1 MLVCNFSRGGGGFV
15 IQGSFLCGGFKGVA
29 LEVKHE
35 KASK

>member
-1 MLVCNFSRGGGGFV
+1 MLVCNFSWGGGVV

-35 KASK
+35 KARK

>member
-1 MLVCNFSRGGGGFV
+1 MLVCNFSREVV

-35 KASK
+35 KARK